1 MAYWQNTQGWPSPE
15 PFIRHGWTLTL
26 YGEAAGVASALT
38 AAAYSGI
45 VFPSTA
51 APVEVS
57 ALTSTLTAASYPQVV
72 VGSTAAPVEVSRITS
87 ALTAASYL

>member
-1 MAYWQNTQGWPSPE
+1 MAYWQNTQSWPTPE

-57 ALTSTLTAASYPQVV
+57 AP
-72 VGSTAAPVEVSRITS
+72 TS
-87 ALTAASYL
+87 ALTTASYL